1 MHPDCESALMPVSH
15 DAENSASVSPAC
27 NITESESSYE
37 DQADNCVYTNE
48 RYEPEFEK
56 GKSHFLLSSQT
67 SQTDLDDQVKDMSLM
82 KQKSELLTLRLKENN
97 LLQIYATTSL
107 FCDRHAKF
115 ASYCTPSCEHIS
127 CSFLLNTK

>member
-37 DQADNCVYTNE
+37 DQADNCVNTNE

-56 GKSHFLLSSQT
+56 GKSHLLLP

-82 KQKSELLTLRLKENN
+82 KQK
-97 LLQIYATTSL
+97 
-107 FCDRHAKF
+107 
-115 ASYCTPSCEHIS
+115 
-127 CSFLLNTK
+127 